1 MTGRD
6 TMIARIAEA
15 LRDVPPAEAHDGDPV
30 PRHYRSSH
38 AEGDL
43 AGLFAERAAD
53 YRATV
58 IRTTRA
64 GAPVVIA
71 DALRARAAARV
82 VVPAG
87 FPADLLPGP
96 GPDLLPGP
104 GPDPGT
110 ARTWLG
116 DSPPLSV
123 TALDGADAVLTT
135 CAAAIA
141 VTGTIVL
148 DAGPGQGRRA
158 LTLLPDLHLCVV
170 REDQIAGDVPEA
182 LGLLDPTA
190 PLTFVSGPSATS
202 DIELDR
208 VEGVHGPRTLHVIV
222 IANPKE
228 DPS

>member
-6 TMIARIAEA
+6 TMLARIAEA
-15 LRDVPPAEAHDGDPV
+15 LRDVPPAEGHDGDPV
-30 PRHYRSSH
+30 PRLYRSSH

-58 IRTTRA
+58 TRTTRE
-64 GAPVVIA
+64 GAPAVIA
-71 DALRARAAARV
+71 DALRARGAARV

-96 GPDLLPGP
+96 GA
-104 GPDPGT
+104 DPAT

-158 LTLLPDLHLCVV
+158 VTLLPDLHLCVV

>member
-15 LRDVPPAEAHDGDPV
+15 LRDVPAAEGHDGDPV
-30 PRHYRSSH
+30 PRHYRASH

-58 IRTTRA
+58 VRTTRD
-64 GAPVVIA
+64 GAPAVIA
-71 DALRARAAARV
+71 GALRARGATRV

-96 GPDLLPGP
+96 GPDPE
-104 GPDPGT
+104 T

-182 LGLLDPTA
+182 LGLLDPTS

-208 VEGVHGPRTLHVIV
+208 VEGVHGPRTLHLIV
-222 IANPKE
+222 IATPKE